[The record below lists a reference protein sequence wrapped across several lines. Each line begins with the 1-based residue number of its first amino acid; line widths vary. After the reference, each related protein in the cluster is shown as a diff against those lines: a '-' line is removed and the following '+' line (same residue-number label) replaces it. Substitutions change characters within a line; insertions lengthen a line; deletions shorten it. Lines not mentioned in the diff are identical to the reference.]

1 MQDKAIRGV
10 PWTLLSYTGSKL
22 ISVLTTLVLAR
33 LVAPADF
40 GILALATLA
49 TNFLTWIADMGFS
62 GTVIL
67 RQDLDRRGLGTLLTL
82 MGITGVVA
90 GLIAVAVAPL
100 AAAAFSTPQLTG
112 VLAAIAALLPLGSVA
127 GFWEALMQRE
137 LAFRRRFAGMIV
149 QSLVMAAVSIPLAAA
164 GAGVWSLVFGQLA
177 GMLALGLVLFLLAPY
192 HVRPVLDRR
201 LAMSAFRTGRAFL
214 GQGLAM
220 YIRQNVDTV
229 TVGLAFGD
237 RKLGYYSMA
246 NRFGDLIYW
255 TIAHPVGKVTFPAFA
270 RSSFEGDDVR
280 PSFLRVLGMVALV
293 SCPIGIIMSAAA
305 EPFTRAIFGDR
316 WLPMVGPLAVMGL
329 WAAVRQM
336 DQTIGWLLNS
346 IDRPGALAWLSV
358 FILIPLILG
367 CWLAAS
373 IGGLTAVALV
383 PLGDTILSGTISS
396 LLIRRYLDLSL
407 MRQWRAVA
415 PAVLAS
421 IPTWIAT
428 WGVAQLLD
436 PAHHAVVA
444 LIGSVLA
451 GALVYAGSV
460 WLLAP
465 SMLRQSLVQVG
476 RMLGRQ
482 AATAP
487 SG

>member
-100 AAAAFSTPQLTG
+100 AAAVFSTPQLTG

-436 PAHHAVVA
+436 PVHHAVVA